1 MLPLKAPPMLR
12 EHRLYQ
18 ADWLLRHYGYRAH
31 EVASAMPDG
40 HLDLAIDPKLA
51 WALAHRDAFPVDINA
66 DDRERLLRI
75 PGIGVRNVDRL
86 LKLRKHRR
94 VRYADLVKLRCNLDK
109 ARPFIIA
116 ADHAPRDAERSSARL
131 RTTLPRVAE
140 QLVLL

>member
-1 MLPLKAPPMLR
+1 MLR

-31 EVASAMPDG
+31 EIALAMPNG
-40 HLDLAIDPKLA
+40 NLDLAIDPKLA
-51 WALAHRDAFPVDINA
+51 WALANRDTFPVDVNA
-66 DDRERLLRI
+66 ADREHLLRI

-109 ARPFIIA
+109 ARSFIIA
-116 ADHAPRDAERSSARL
+116 ADHVPREAERSSAQL
-131 RTTLPRVAE
+131 RAALPRVAE